1 MKNTITVVNF
11 LYQKKKKKRVE
22 EEKKSVGLGTE
33 TGIARQKNTS

>member
-11 LYQKKKKKRVE
+11 LYKKKKKRVE

-33 TGIARQKNTS
+33 TGISRQKNTS

>member
-11 LYQKKKKKRVE
+11 LYPKKKRVE

>member
-11 LYQKKKKKRVE
+11 LYQKKRVE